1 MNILRKLFPA
11 HVRIENIFFMVVAVI
26 VAVLLIVVMAR
37 TNERHSAFE
46 CHWPSHIVKSGDT
59 MWMIAGTY
67 CSGNIENAVYHMIEL
82 NGGSNLQIGQRVML
96 P

>member
-1 MNILRKLFPA
+1 MKKILTILL
-11 HVRIENIFFMVVAVI
+11 MVGVGI
-26 VAVLLIVVMAR
+26 LLILTLAR
-37 TNERHSAFE
+37 SNERAGRFE

-82 NGGSNLQIGQRVML
+82 NGGSSLQIGQRVVI
-96 P
+96 PNAS

>member
-1 MNILRKLFPA
+1 MKKILTILL
-11 HVRIENIFFMVVAVI
+11 MVGVGI
-26 VAVLLIVVMAR
+26 LLILTLAR
-37 TNERHSAFE
+37 SNERAARFE

-82 NGGSNLQIGQRVML
+82 NGGSSLQIGQRVVL

>member
-1 MNILRKLFPA
+1 MKKILT
-11 HVRIENIFFMVVAVI
+11 
-26 VAVLLIVVMAR
+26 VLLMVGVGILLILTLAR
-37 TNERHSAFE
+37 SNERAARFE

-82 NGGSNLQIGQRVML
+82 NGGSSLQIGQRVVL

>member
-1 MNILRKLFPA
+1 MKKILT
-11 HVRIENIFFMVVAVI
+11 
-26 VAVLLIVVMAR
+26 VLLMVGVGILLILTLAR
-37 TNERHSAFE
+37 SNERAALFE

-82 NGGSNLQIGQRVML
+82 NGGSSLQIGQRVVL

>member
-1 MNILRKLFPA
+1 MKKILTILL
-11 HVRIENIFFMVVAVI
+11 MVGVGI
-26 VAVLLIVVMAR
+26 LLILTLTR
-37 TNERHSAFE
+37 SNERAARFE

-82 NGGSNLQIGQRVML
+82 NGGSSLQIGQRVVL

>member
-1 MNILRKLFPA
+1 MKKILT
-11 HVRIENIFFMVVAVI
+11 
-26 VAVLLIVVMAR
+26 VLLMVGVGILLILTLAR
-37 TNERHSAFE
+37 SNERAARFE

-82 NGGSNLQIGQRVML
+82 NGGSSLHIVQRVVL